1 MKFLNTSRQK
11 FFATTTLALLLPLSA
26 LAFSGQGGKP
36 GMCDGKD
43 GMRGASMH
51 GQGMK
56 HEGMAMMRGLH
67 RLDLSEAQQDKIF
80 DIMHAQAPAMR
91 EQMKQLRKAED
102 ELRELRTSADF
113 NERKAKQLIE
123 RIANQRAEHELARL
137 QAERKVMDVL
147 TPEQRQKLS
156 EMRPAK
162 RDRNG
167 DKA

>member
-1 MKFLNTSRQK
+1 
-11 FFATTTLALLLPLSA
+11 
-26 LAFSGQGGKP
+26 
-36 GMCDGKD
+36 
-43 GMRGASMH
+43 
-51 GQGMK
+51 MK